1 MAMGDAN
8 DQATVAEA
16 NGILRSGEPDAL
28 TRGIERLQIAADMG
42 SGEAVAQLAHLLAA
56 GVHEKPDWDRSVDLL
71 RDAAERGWAPA
82 VQELSVLARGAGTTP
97 SAMRDQVN
105 IREWIA
111 PRLITVVNDA
121 PRIRTIRAFMSV
133 EECGWVIEAHRK
145 RLGPATVYNKGSDDV
160 GPASARTNSDASLG
174 PFDIDVVTIFLRN
187 RIANTLGLPTALLE
201 PTSVLHYSPGQ
212 QFEPHCDFLEERG
225 PGMAAEIRSRGQ
237 RIATFLVYL
246 NEAYE
251 GGETDFPRLGY
262 RFKGRTGD
270 ALVFA
275 NVDAENR
282 PDPRTLHA
290 GLPPATGEKWL
301 LSQWV
306 RNRPQ
311 L

>member
-1 MAMGDAN
+1 MAMGDAEER
-8 DQATVAEA
+8 ATVAEA

-28 TRGIERLQIAADMG
+28 ARGIERLHYAANLG
-42 SGEAVAQLAHLLAA
+42 SGEAITQLAHFLAA
-56 GVHEKPDWDRSVDLL
+56 GVHEKPDWDRSLDLL
-71 RDAAERGWAPA
+71 RDGAERGWAPA
-82 VQELSVLARGAGTTP
+82 KEELSLLGGAGVAP
-97 SAMRDQVN
+97 KDMRDKVD
-105 IREWIA
+105 IRAWIA
-111 PRLITVVNDA
+111 PRPTTVINNA
-121 PRIRTIRAFMSV
+121 PRIRTISAFMSD
-133 EECGWVIEAHRK
+133 EECSWVIEAHR
-145 RLGPATVYNKGSDDV
+145 RQLAPATVYDKSSDDV
-160 GPASARTNSDASLG
+160 RLVSARTNSGASLG
-174 PFDIDVVTIFLRN
+174 PFDVDVVTIFLRN
-187 RIANTLGLPTALLE
+187 RIANTLGLPVALLE

-225 PGMAAEIRSRGQ
+225 PGMAAEIQNRGQ

-275 NVDAENR
+275 NVDPANR

-290 GLPPATGEKWL
+290 GLPPVTGEKWL

-306 RNRPQ
+306 RSRPQ
-311 L
+311 M